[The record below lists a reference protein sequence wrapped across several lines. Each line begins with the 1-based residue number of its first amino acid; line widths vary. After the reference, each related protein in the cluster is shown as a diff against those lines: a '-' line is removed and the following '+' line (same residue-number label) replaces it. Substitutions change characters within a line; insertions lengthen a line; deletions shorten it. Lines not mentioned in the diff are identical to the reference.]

1 MLAHQWKEYTTL
13 CKGQKKDIKHCVK
26 GKRKSINVHK
36 LYDIFEA
43 YSLHES
49 VIVKDNMLA
58 EIENN

>member
-1 MLAHQWKEYTTL
+1 MLAFSGQDTQH
-13 CKGQKKDIKHCVK
+13 CVKGKRRIQKIVVK

-58 EIENN
+58 KIEKN